1 MDASSQ
7 QQMDQS
13 QVVLTNVDVT
23 TLTTPEKKA
32 VLEYLELSRLLT
44 EKKLVTGQDDATKL
58 KTLQEVATKII
69 AFVNLLATKKD
80 AIMQYSS
87 TIPTETIG
95 IMGFRKQVPSLKAI
109 EEMYDQLPQSG
120 GADEMIFSK
129 MYNTQGLVVDNN
141 DPIKNALSYNNTADQ
156 IPQPFSSG
164 SSGAASYTS
173 GIDPRFLQDVLPV
186 LGMTGGDK
194 KKSKSKRNRK

>member
-1 MDASSQ
+1 MDATSQ
-7 QQMDQS
+7 QAIDQS
-13 QVVLTNVDVT
+13 QVTLTDADVT

-32 VLEYLELSRLLT
+32 VLDYLELSRLLQ
-44 EKKLVTGQDDATKL
+44 EKKIFTGQDDATKL
-58 KTLQEVATKII
+58 KILQEVATKII

-80 AIMQYSS
+80 AVMQYSN
-87 TIPTETIG
+87 TIPTETVG

-109 EEMYDQLPQSG
+109 EEIYDQLPQSG

-129 MYNTQGLVVDNN
+129 MYNTQGLIEDNN
-141 DPIKNALSYNNTADQ
+141 DPIQNALSYNNTSEQ

-164 SSGAASYTS
+164 SSGAAAYTS